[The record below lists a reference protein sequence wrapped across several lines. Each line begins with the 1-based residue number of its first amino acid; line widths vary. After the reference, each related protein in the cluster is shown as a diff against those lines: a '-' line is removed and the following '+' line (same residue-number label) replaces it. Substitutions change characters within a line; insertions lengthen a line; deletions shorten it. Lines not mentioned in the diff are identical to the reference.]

1 MIFFSQPPASSP
13 GGSLATDT
21 RRATPEG
28 GCTLEYDELVN
39 FYKKK
44 LQERYRQCTEKP
56 EKRKLME
63 LIQRAD
69 EETLSKVVEMLK
81 TSEKVNKEQS

>member
-1 MIFFSQPPASSP
+1 M
-13 GGSLATDT
+13 ATNT

-39 FYKKK
+39 FYKQK
-44 LQERYRQCTEKP
+44 LQERYRKCTENP
-56 EKRKLME
+56 DKRQLME

-69 EETLSKVVEMLK
+69 EEKISRIAALLEEKGVMDGHHSKLK
-81 TSEKVNKEQS
+81 